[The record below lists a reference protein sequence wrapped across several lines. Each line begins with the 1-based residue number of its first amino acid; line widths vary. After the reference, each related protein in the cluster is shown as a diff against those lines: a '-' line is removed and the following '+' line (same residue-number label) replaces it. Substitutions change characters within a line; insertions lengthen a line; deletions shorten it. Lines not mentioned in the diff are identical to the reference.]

1 MPSYGLE
8 IKTSEFWVHANSHV
22 GYLAPSI
29 LSLQQNKKR
38 TKTDRDRQINGKCSN
53 SDKST
58 KQQIKEKRTRT

>member
-29 LSLQQNKKR
+29 LSLQQNKNR
-38 TKTDRDRQINGKCSN
+38 TKTDRDKQT
-53 SDKST
+53 DKW
-58 KQQIKEKRTRT
+58 QMF